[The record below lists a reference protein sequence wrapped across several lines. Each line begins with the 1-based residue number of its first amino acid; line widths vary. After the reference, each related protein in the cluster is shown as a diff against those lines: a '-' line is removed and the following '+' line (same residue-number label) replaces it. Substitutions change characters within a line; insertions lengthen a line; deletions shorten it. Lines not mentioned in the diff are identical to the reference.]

1 MLGALLAAMIA
12 NNVAKNVTREVTRSV
27 VNNAA
32 PIATAA
38 ASAAIAGAVTNKM
51 QQQSINQA
59 RAVEQRRELRD
70 LYAKFAICCYIARAD
85 GAVTDG
91 EKRELDLI
99 YNDIAEG
106 YANIPEA
113 KGELSK
119 IYGNYNPDYVFVEG
133 YMNDAHPD
141 MIASFLTLAE
151 AIARADNAMS
161 ESEEHCI
168 YSIKKYLTDRTGKNY
183 LRNVVLADT
192 STDLVC
198 PGCSATMKLDKY
210 NNTLTCP
217 YCGTTR
223 YVEVKYT

>member
-1 MLGALLAAMIA
+1 MLGELLAATIA
-12 NNVAKNVTREVTRSV
+12 NNVAKSVTREVSRH
-27 VNNAA
+27 AA

-38 ASAAIAGAVTNKM
+38 ASAAIAGVVQNKM

-70 LYAKFAICCYIARAD
+70 IYAKFAICCYIARAD
-85 GAVTDG
+85 GALTDG

-113 KGELSK
+113 KNELSR

-133 YMNDAHPD
+133 YMNDANPD
-141 MIASFLTLAE
+141 MLASFLTLAE

-168 YSIKKYLTDRTGKNY
+168 YNIKKYLTDRTGKNY

-210 NNTLTCP
+210 NNTLSCP